1 MGCFYCYCSPHL
13 PAHPLTFFVAQAT
26 ALPLNRHSGLQ
37 PFWAF
42 LRPAETQH
50 SQWETPSGVHLP
62 VESQVGPTRPCV
74 NLAAHPSSPT
84 VPAPPCYLS
93 PRVGVTH
100 TSRGHG
106 WHPDAAVNWVGS
118 QNLHDCPSALSPLP
132 CCHLR
137 HWWERQ
143 PPSLALMP

>member
-1 MGCFYCYCSPHL
+1 MSQVRGQPRMKSPAGDYTARKWPVLQSWSRGGVMDTESKHW
-13 PAHPLTFFVAQAT
+13 VVSIAT
-26 ALPLNRHSGLQ
+26 
-37 PFWAF
+37 
-42 LRPAETQH
+42 
-50 SQWETPSGVHLP
+50 ETPSGAHLP

-143 PPSLALMP
+143 PPSLSLMP